1 MQEHAHRFAARA
13 PQPGNSLQG
22 CMGVATAGSGPQQNQ
37 GCRADVDGDRAI
49 LAGHEPSPG
58 SAGLSSMNRIWLKFA
73 LGASIV
79 MVCGLAAGQ
88 QRVMLPDMGG
98 TSTRVL
104 SPEMEQTFARDFER
118 YMRAH
123 NLLVED
129 PMIRD
134 HFEDMGFRLVSH
146 SDRPAADF
154 HFFVM
159 RDPGI
164 NAFASVAGV
173 IGINA
178 GLILLAHDESE
189 VAGVVA
195 HEIAHVTQDHIA
207 RAVEN
212 QQQVSMP
219 AMLATIGVAIA
230 AGLAGAS
237 PDASQAVLMS
247 GMGLAQQ
254 LQINHTR
261 QSEAEADRVG
271 IGLLARA
278 GYDPHGMTRFFERL
292 SMHSRAM
299 GSGPPEYLRTH
310 PLTVNRIAE
319 ARDRAESIATRPRIE
334 DQQFHFVQSRLRVLM
349 AQNHDQNIQWFRAR
363 MDRGERPADAM
374 RYGLALSMIRGK
386 HFDQAETEVASLLA
400 SDPDR
405 QLFRL
410 LEADLRLAQG
420 RQADAVDILAELYR
434 HFPGNRMVATQYAET
449 LMHQPE
455 PDLARRTMT
464 ILRPYLRAH
473 PNDLRMTEL
482 MARAA
487 NVAGEPVRAA
497 EAVADSYYLRGGVTE
512 AIDQLERVSGRE
524 DLDFY
529 QRARISARLA
539 ELRSEQVRLM
549 TRAR

>member
-1 MQEHAHRFAARA
+1 MRIT
-13 PQPGNSLQG
+13 LK
-22 CMGVATAGSGPQQNQ
+22 TLLI
-37 GCRADVDGDRAI
+37 AI
-49 LAGHEPSPG
+49 
-58 SAGLSSMNRIWLKFA
+58 
-73 LGASIV
+73 IV
-79 MVCGLAAGQ
+79 MASGLAAGQ

-104 SPEMEQTFARDFER
+104 SPEQEQSFARDFER

-134 HFEDMGFRLVSH
+134 YFDDMGFRLVAH

-154 HFFVM
+154 HFFVL

-164 NAFASVAGV
+164 NAFATVAGV
-173 IGINA
+173 IGLNA

-207 RAVEN
+207 RSIEN
-212 QQQVSMP
+212 QQQVSLP
-219 AMLATIGVAIA
+219 AMLATIGIAIA
-230 AGLAGAS
+230 AGLAGAGG
-237 PDASQAVLMS
+237 DASQAVLMS

-278 GYDPHGMTRFFERL
+278 GFDPHGMTRFFERL
-292 SMHSRAM
+292 NMHSRAM

-319 ARDRAESIATRPRIE
+319 ARDRAERVADRARLE
-334 DQQFHFVQSRLRVLM
+334 DQAFHFVQSRLRVLM
-349 AQNHDQNIQWFRAR
+349 SQNSDQSAQWFRTR
-363 MDRGERPADAM
+363 LERGERPADAM
-374 RYGLALSMIRGK
+374 RYGLVLALIQSKRL
-386 HFDQAETEVASLLA
+386 DEADTEMTRLLA
-400 SDPDR
+400 EQPQR
-405 QLFRL
+405 QVVRL
-410 LEADLRLAQG
+410 ALAELRLAQG
-420 RQADAVDILAELYR
+420 RHIEAVDILAEQYR
-434 HFPGNRMVATQYAET
+434 HFPGNRQVSVQYVET
-449 LMHQPE
+449 LMHNRQPE
-455 PDLARRTMT
+455 HARRAMAV
-464 ILRPYLRAH
+464 LRPYLRNH
-473 PNDLRMTEL
+473 PDDLRMTEL

-487 NVAGEPVRAA
+487 DLAGEPVRAA
-497 EAVADSYYLRGGVTE
+497 EAVADSYVLRGGVNE
-512 AIDQLERVSGRE
+512 AIDQLERVSERN
-524 DLDFY
+524 DLDYY
-529 QRARISARLA
+529 QRARISARLT

-549 TRAR
+549 TRNR